1 MPNKF
6 HLAYFLTD
14 SHAQAWG
21 QPWSGDIG
29 RDWWKP
35 DLYVA
40 VAREL
45 ERACFDYVLIEDN
58 VFVADTYAGSMEIY
72 LRNALSVPRRDPLMT
87 ASYMLQAT
95 QHIGVVPTISTF
107 AYHPYQAARMLS
119 TLDQLSNGR
128 LGWNVVTGSSN
139 RALQNFGHDGM
150 DKHDKRYDVA
160 DEFVDVVKQLWN
172 SWEPDAIVA
181 DRQTG
186 VFADP
191 SKVHRIDYKGE
202 HYASRGPLNTGPSPQ
217 GEPVMAQA
225 GSSGR
230 GRVFAAKNAD
240 TIVVKAKNLD
250 YAKQYRKEVRE
261 IAVSEGRD
269 PDSIKLML
277 LIAPV
282 IGSTPE
288 EADLKLRQKQ
298 EADRSAAEMTL
309 AKVSKILDI
318 DFSRF
323 PLDEPLKAEGLST
336 EGTQFILKDF
346 IARNEGRTLREAA
359 AIALAYNPD
368 GTKLAGTPKQV
379 AQEMAEIAEY
389 VGGDGF
395 LITGATTRHFLAE
408 VADGLVPALQDLGV
422 VRQEYKDGTLRDN
435 LLAF

>member
-1 MPNKF
+1 MTKKF

-21 QPWSGDIG
+21 QPWSGNIG
-29 RDWWKP
+29 QDWWKP

-107 AYHPYQAARMLS
+107 AFHPYQAARMLS

-128 LGWNVVTGSSN
+128 VGWNVVTGSSH
-139 RALQNFGHDGM
+139 RALQNFGHEGM

-160 DEFVDVVKQLWN
+160 DEFVEITKQLWN
-172 SWEPDAIVA
+172 SWEPDAVIA
-181 DRQTG
+181 DRKSG

-191 SKVHRIDYKGE
+191 DKVHRIDFKGE
-202 HYASRGPLNTGPSPQ
+202 HYSSRGPLNTGPTPQ
-217 GEPVMAQA
+217 GQPVMAQA

-230 GRVFAAKNAD
+230 GRVFAARNAD

-250 YAKQYRKEVRE
+250 YARQYRKEVRE
-261 IAVSEGRD
+261 IAEREGRD

-277 LIAPV
+277 LIAPI
-282 IGSTPE
+282 IGATEE
-288 EADLKLRQKQ
+288 EAELKLRQAR
-298 EADRSAAEMTL
+298 EAEMATAEMTL

-318 DFSRF
+318 DFSQF
-323 PLDEPLKAEGLST
+323 PLDEPLKAEGLAT
-336 EGTQFILKDF
+336 EGTQFVLKDF

-368 GTKLAGTPKQV
+368 GTKLAGTAQQV
-379 AQEMAEIAEY
+379 AEEMAEIADY

-395 LITGATTRHFLAE
+395 LITGATTRHFLSE

-422 VRQEYKDGTLRDN
+422 VRQHYQQGTLRDN

>member
-1 MPNKF
+1 MPKKF

-21 QPWSGDIG
+21 MPWSGNIG
-29 RDWWKP
+29 REWSKP

-40 VAREL
+40 AAREL

-58 VFVADTYAGSMEIY
+58 VFVADTYDDSMEIY

-95 QHIGVVPTISTF
+95 RHIGVVPTISTF

-119 TLDQLSNGR
+119 TLDQLSDGR
-128 LGWNVVTGSSN
+128 LGWNVVTGSSH

-150 DKHDKRYDVA
+150 EKHDKRYDMA
-160 DEFVDVVKQLWN
+160 DEFVEVVKGLWN

-181 DRQTG
+181 DRKTG

-191 SKVHRIDYKGE
+191 GKVHRIDYKGE
-202 HYASRGPLNTGPSPQ
+202 FYSSRGPLNTGPSPQ
-217 GEPVMAQA
+217 IEPVMAQA

-230 GRVFAAKNAD
+230 GRIFAATYSD
-240 TIVVKAKNLD
+240 TIVVKAKTLD
-250 YAKQYRKEVRE
+250 YAKKYREEVRE
-261 IAVSEGRD
+261 IAIKQGRD
-269 PDSIKLML
+269 PDTIKLML

-282 IGSTPE
+282 IGATEE
-288 EADLKLRQKQ
+288 EAKLKLAQKQ
-298 EADRSAAEMTL
+298 QAEYAAAEMTL

-323 PLDEPLKAEGLST
+323 ELDKPLDPSGLET
-336 EGTQFILKDF
+336 DGTQFVLKDF
-346 IARNEGRTLREAA
+346 ISRNEGKTLREAA

-368 GTKLAGTPKQV
+368 DTVLAGTPEQV
-379 AQEMAEIAEY
+379 AREMSEIADY
-389 VGGDGF
+389 IGGDGF

-408 VADGLVPALQDLGV
+408 IADGLVPALQDLGV
-422 VRQEYKDGTLRDN
+422 VRDEYQGKTLREN
-435 LLAF
+435 LHAF